1 MNWRYADKIMFL
13 VVLFD
18 FNVDTVYYIAWLI
31 QLAFYYSIT
40 GIDLSL
46 MYLYYFKFV
55 FENFQNPRDKAVNLH
70 YKKKLKRK
78 KKH

>member
-1 MNWRYADKIMFL
+1 MFL
-13 VVLFD
+13 VVLSD

-46 MYLYYFKFV
+46 MYLYFKFV
-55 FENFQNPRDKAVNLH
+55 FENFQNPPDKAVNLH

>member
-1 MNWRYADKIMFL
+1 MNWKIGIDTYTL
-13 VVLFD
+13 I
-18 FNVDTVYYIAWLI
+18 DTVYYIAWLI

-40 GIDLSL
+40 RIDLSL

-55 FENFQNPRDKAVNLH
+55 FENFQNPPDKAVNLY
-70 YKKKLKRK
+70 YKKYFKRK

>member
-1 MNWRYADKIMFL
+1 MFL
-13 VVLFD
+13 VVL

-55 FENFQNPRDKAVNLH
+55 FENFQNPPDKAVNLH

>member
-1 MNWRYADKIMFL
+1 MFL

-46 MYLYYFKFV
+46 MYLYFKFV
-55 FENFQNPRDKAVNLH
+55 FENFQNPPDTAVNLH
-70 YKKKLKRK
+70 YKKKLKRN